1 MSNILDNL
9 IDNKLFYA
17 KIIAKL
23 ALYDYF
29 SKSTIGFVDD
39 ISILQKKL
47 RKALDV
53 LNTNDVNYNNLAY
66 SDLLNEME
74 QQDFF
79 LKMNGLDSKETNYE
93 KYLAIVANLSHL
105 IFLSADI
112 SLAKNARSAGSYDIF
127 PPPNQGLENIRLF
140 VDSTKPSRSLYGHA
154 LASLKYET
162 LITVGFGGL
171 INRKTNF
178 SYSFESTNSNSS
190 QSPSKLDAT
199 IADFCYNA
207 VANYNQSFGDYNSTF
222 KDYFKNNVFNYD
234 LAGIPTLLDGITPQI
249 DLIEIFTND
258 MKAADYFKNTQGRN
272 ISKLFQE
279 LYSNDFIYELERDTG
294 STVFDNAPRTES
306 ERPPSSAADYLIFKR
321 ISQLQLN
328 SQEKNYAKSIYNHSQ
343 DIFSNTCHT
352 LGLNFDKN
360 TGKTLVNDLRQEKN
374 NINPLAYF
382 NYILKSFAKG
392 IENTFPALNT
402 TQDNPALKIRSRDDN
417 IVLNLFFMYELSSAN
432 PQKYETL
439 IFNNV
444 LIQYIKRS
452 NLSDIDQN
460 ALIDYYEKANR
471 KMAEKLYDD
480 YIDKAQEKRSLDDFN
495 FLGKD
500 NLSIPLNKLKKDNQ
514 DVFYINGNSVNGSI
528 ITESID
534 PESDSNKRDVVN
546 RISKLNFFSK
556 DAADHSIIT
565 ILFDAPFKKL
575 ADRNGLG
582 YYNENDENAIL
593 VEKNTLFESIK
604 INPALDATGI
614 KRPDVVFGKYKSL
627 FVNKQEDHL
636 HHTFVFYQYLSSMIR
651 QFIPIELSLSKLKGV
666 IPERPL
672 VTPIDAAINQFFE
685 ASGIAGVD
693 PENRTYTIKI
703 NPVIIKLFCEALKNS
718 DSSFEYYESI
728 FSSQDYRAQYANN
741 PDYTDVISYTAY
753 ENYYAD
759 FYKPVCDHINKVK
772 KKIIN
777 RRDGILTGLKY
788 LLNPAIKLF
797 EFEKTFENFFGSDDQ
812 ARYNR
817 FLIDLL
823 EKNKLLANINCISS
837 LQKNAAFLSYIK
849 NFAIT
854 KESFPY
860 SMSNIT
866 KTVEQKVM
874 FRFLT
879 REGYGYLKDENAGS
893 KQIIHVGLTNGMFD
907 MMRRGD
913 RNNLIALKI
922 ERINYLNENDIT
934 IPNYY
939 IFDMSKYF
947 LPFYFDEN
955 EKVKENFLF
964 REYSDNLPFY
974 TLPARSQFFKYKD
987 KKIVPAGLGKEAFG
1001 TEDSEDNLDNF
1012 YKNISPEYL
1021 EQLQREVALN
1031 HLDDYFLKLYTK
1043 STLGIDMRFDPFN
1056 ILSENNFYGGTI
1068 SAEDEESKTYGEVN
1082 TYINDNLFNKEEYPV
1097 EYGRSQNFL
1106 KNWTILNSAERFSDV
1121 ASFKA
1126 YDRTF
1131 SLLLNSNDFLLDPI
1145 NQSDASD
1152 PVSNVLNRAYNN
1164 SIYRLNGKL
1173 HNEAVIDLNI
1183 PFSPIT
1189 TLEYRNRSNSNNK
1202 IFGYVVSVGMIK
1214 RW

>member
-9 IDNKLFYA
+9 IDNKLFYV
-17 KIIAKL
+17 KVIAKL

-29 SKSTIGFVDD
+29 SKSTVSFIDD

-53 LNTNDVNYNNLAY
+53 LNTNDVNYNNLVY
-66 SDLLNEME
+66 SDLLNEIE

-112 SLAKNARSAGSYDIF
+112 SLSKNARSAGSYNIF
-127 PPPNQGLENIRLF
+127 PPPNEGLENITLF
-140 VDSTKPSRSLYGHA
+140 VDATNSSRSLYGQS

-162 LITVGFGGL
+162 LITINPFGPPR
-171 INRKTNF
+171 RKTNF
-178 SYSFESTNSNSS
+178 LYNFDSTNSIFSLAENN
-190 QSPSKLDAT
+190 KLDAT
-199 IADFCYNA
+199 IADYCYNA
-207 VANYNQSFGDYNSTF
+207 VANYNQNFADYNSTF

-234 LAGIPTLLDGITPQI
+234 LAGVSTLLNGSPSQI
-249 DLIEIFTND
+249 NLPEIFTND
-258 MKAADYFKNTQGRN
+258 MKAADYFKNTQGRSV
-272 ISKLFQE
+272 SKLFQE
-279 LYSNDFIYELERDTG
+279 LYNNNFIYELERDTT
-294 STVFDNAPRTES
+294 SPIFNNTLRTLN

-321 ISQLQLN
+321 ISQFQIN
-328 SQEKNYAKSIYNHSQ
+328 NQEKNYSKIIYNHSQ

-352 LGLNFDKN
+352 LGLNFDKK
-360 TGKTLVNDLRQEKN
+360 TGKTLVNNLRQEKN

-392 IENTFPALNT
+392 IEDTFPNLNSNQINPT
-402 TQDNPALKIRSRDDN
+402 LKMKTKDNN
-417 IVLNLFFMYELSSAN
+417 IALNLFLLYELSSIQ
-432 PQKYETL
+432 PKKYETL
-439 IFNNV
+439 IFNNFLV
-444 LIQYIKRS
+444 HYIKS
-452 NLSDIDQN
+452 YILNNADKN
-460 ALIDYYEKANR
+460 ALIDYYEKANLEI
-471 KMAEKLYDD
+471 AEKLYDD
-480 YIDKAQEKRSLDDFN
+480 YIDKIQSKRSLNNFN
-495 FLGKD
+495 FLGEN
-500 NLSIPLNKLKKDNQ
+500 NLSISIDKFKMDNQ
-514 DVFYINGNSVNGSI
+514 HILDGNSTEIIGRK

-534 PESDSNKRDVVN
+534 PESDIIKSDIIN
-546 RISKLNFFSK
+546 RISRLNFFSK
-556 DAADHSIIT
+556 AAAKNSIVS
-565 ILFDAPFKKL
+565 ILSDVPFKKI
-575 ADRNGLG
+575 ADRRGLG
-582 YYNENDENAIL
+582 YYDENDENAIL

-604 INPALDATGI
+604 INPILDATGI
-614 KRPDVVFGKYKSL
+614 KLPDVIFGKYKSL
-627 FVNKQEDHL
+627 FVNQQEDHL

-651 QFIPIELSLSKLKGV
+651 QFIPVELSLS
-666 IPERPL
+666 
-672 VTPIDAAINQFFE
+672 IDK
-685 ASGIAGVD
+685 
-693 PENRTYTIKI
+693 TYTIKI

-718 DSSFEYYESI
+718 DGSHEYYESI
-728 FSSQDYRAQYANN
+728 FSKQEYRSQYANN
-741 PDYTDVISYTAY
+741 PDSINALAGVNHD
-753 ENYYAD
+753 YYYLY
-759 FYKPVCDHINKVK
+759 FFKPTCDHINKVK
-772 KKIIN
+772 KKIID

-797 EFEKTFENFFGSDDQ
+797 EFEKTFENFFGSNDQ
-812 ARYNR
+812 ANYNR

-823 EKNKLLANINCISS
+823 EKNKLLTNISCISS

-893 KQIIHVGLTNGMFD
+893 KQIIHVGLTNGIFD

-964 REYSDNLPFY
+964 RQYSDNLPFN

-987 KKIVPAGLGKEAFG
+987 KKIVPAGLGKNAFG
-1001 TEDSEDNLDNF
+1001 TENSEDNLDNF

-1021 EQLQREVALN
+1021 EQLQRDIALN

-1056 ILSENNFYGGTI
+1056 ILSENNFYGGII
-1068 SAEDEESKTYGEVN
+1068 SAEDEESKTYSEVN

-1126 YDRTF
+1126 YDRIF
-1131 SLLLNSNDFLLDPI
+1131 SLLLNSNDFLLDPV

-1189 TLEYRNRSNSNNK
+1189 TLEHRNRSNRNNK